1 MEGGGGEAG
10 GGEKGVAN
18 ILSYDQVLFVL
29 SGPSVVDR
37 TFNANL
43 LPPPPPSSSR
53 CIKTV
58 GADRPGRGSWWRQ
71 NKGRG

>member
-1 MEGGGGEAG
+1 MVYECRREGGGGIGSKREVEGGGGAG

-37 TFNANL
+37 TFNANF
-43 LPPPPPSSSR
+43 LPPPP
-53 CIKTV
+53 
-58 GADRPGRGSWWRQ
+58 RQ
-71 NKGRG
+71 AGV